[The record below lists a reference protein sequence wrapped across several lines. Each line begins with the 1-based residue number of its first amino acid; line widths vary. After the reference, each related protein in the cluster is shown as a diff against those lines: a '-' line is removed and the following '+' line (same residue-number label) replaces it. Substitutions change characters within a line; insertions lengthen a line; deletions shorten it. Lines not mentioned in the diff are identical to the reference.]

1 MKQLSLLISVLLFI
15 FCSGCVTQSI
25 PQNDSSILHSQA
37 DTPIRTAFD
46 DSHELDPDIP
56 CLLAHVSV
64 NRIWDGIYA
73 IDDYPDSIPIYVVAD
88 CTIDHVFFIGASP
101 ALPPNTPFVSEGTSC
116 TVWFSLSDEVT
127 ADTKKGICYQ
137 FLNSFDSFI
146 LYAYEGTPYYWSDSL
161 LRNRVAT
168 ECGILDDPLD
178 STLVVS
184 PAIIVDDFLSW
195 QIIPFKDG
203 HIDTRI
209 MQDFVTDLY
218 DNQYTMRF
226 SLETTDSLRGQ
237 TFTNGSTVE
246 ETYIAL
252 NKYVNDFSTRKE
264 SIS

>member
-1 MKQLSLLISVLLFI
+1 MKRLSLLILVLIFV
-15 FCSGCVTQSI
+15 FCSGCATQST
-25 PQNDSSILHSQA
+25 PQSSSSILHPQT
-37 DTPIRTAFD
+37 DTPVRTGFD
-46 DSHELDPDIP
+46 DSHELDSDIP
-56 CLLAHVSV
+56 CLLAHVTV

-73 IDDYPDSIPIYVVAD
+73 IDDYPDSAPIYVVAE
-88 CTIDHVFFIGASP
+88 CTIDHIFFIGASP
-101 ALPPNTPFVSEGTSC
+101 AMPPNIPFVSEGTSC
-116 TVWFSLSDEVT
+116 SVWFSLSNEVT
-127 ADTKKGICYQ
+127 ADTKKDICNQ

-146 LYAYEGTPYYWSDSL
+146 LYAHEGTPYYWSDSS
-161 LRNRVAT
+161 LRKRVAK
-168 ECGILDDPLD
+168 ECGVLDDSPD

-184 PAIIVDDFLSW
+184 PAIIVDDLLSW

-218 DNQYTMRF
+218 DNQYAMRF
-226 SLETTDSLRGQ
+226 SLETSDPLRGQ

-252 NKYVNDFSTRKE
+252 NKYVNEFSIRKE